1 MVERTWG
8 YSGQVGEW
16 LGKLDIPP
24 GRRVPPAAA
33 LQWVLDQVDPILM
46 EMHRPRRMLVSWA
59 EYDEQGEER
68 GFHDLEQIEC
78 TTWEGV
84 KVELAML
91 APANS
96 IFAVSALFLSMD
108 TAIVNEGG
116 VFWAEASAEF
126 QVSIPPPEQTPE
138 VAGVSYTTYIDVW
151 LPITYGKDKTERANY
166 GPAALNGPRI
176 EVMLRTYSALLGESY
191 RVGES
196 DLYHDAISEMGFRG
210 GEARPLSAT

>member
-16 LGKLDIPP
+16 LGKLDLPP
-24 GRRVPPAAA
+24 SRRVPPSVA
-33 LQWVLDQVDPILM
+33 LQWVIDQVGPILI
-46 EMHRPRRMLVSWA
+46 ELHRPRRMLVSWA
-59 EYDEQGEER
+59 EYDEQRAET

-96 IFAVSALFLSMD
+96 VFAVSALFLSMD
-108 TAIVNEGG
+108 TAIVSEDG
-116 VFWAEASAEF
+116 VFWADSSAEL
-126 QVSIPPPEQTPE
+126 QVSIPSPEQMPE
-138 VAGVSYTTYIDVW
+138 VASVSYTTYIDVW
-151 LPITYGKDKTERANY
+151 LPITYGTDKTERANY
-166 GPAALNGPRI
+166 GPAGLNGPRI
-176 EVMLRTYSALLGESY
+176 EAMLRTYSALLGESY

-196 DLYHDAISEMGFRG
+196 DLYHNAISEMGFRG
-210 GEARPLSAT
+210 GQAPPLSAT